1 MIMVDQPTA
10 EKNFVQN
17 PYAFYRHI
25 LKRGGVCFWKNY
37 NQKAFFNFDT
47 INKIFKDKRFG
58 RELPPDFKQPDENNL
73 SDFYRIERNSMLE
86 LEGKRHT
93 RLRGLV
99 LRAFTTKNIQKI
111 SIDKRESK

>member
-1 MIMVDQPTA
+1 M
-10 EKNFVQN
+10 F
-17 PYAFYRHI
+17 
-25 LKRGGVCFWKNY
+25 
-37 NQKAFFNFDT
+37 
-47 INKIFKDKRFG
+47 KIFKDKRFG
-58 RELPPDFKQPDENNL
+58 RELPPDFKQPYEKNL

-111 SIDKRESK
+111 SKDISKMIEQLHNFPKTLEIISVLKAIDY

>member
-1 MIMVDQPTA
+1 MIMVDQPPA
-10 EKNFVQN
+10 ETNFVQN
-17 PYAFYRHI
+17 PYAFYRRI
-25 LKRGGVCFWKNY
+25 LKGGGVCFWKNY
-37 NQKAFFNFDT
+37 NQKAFFTYDT

-58 RELPPDFKQPDENNL
+58 RELPPDLKQPNENNL

-99 LRAFTTKNIQKI
+99 SVSYTHLTLPTKA
-111 SIDKRESK
+111 